1 MKGYLDLATALFA
14 LAAAVFWF
22 QASGTLPPM
31 LSYWG
36 AVPPTDPHRQAVA
49 RSARFN
55 SIAALLSG
63 LSAACAF
70 LSYLVAP

>member
-22 QASGTLPPM
+22 QASGKLPPM
-31 LSYWG
+31 GGYFG
-36 AVPPTDPHRQAVA
+36 TGPPPTDPHMLAVA
-49 RSARFN
+49 RSVRLN
-55 SIAALLSG
+55 SVAALLSG

-70 LSYLVAP
+70 LGYWAR